1 MEQEVMID
9 IRIAADP
16 ERVEVLSKVLRD
28 SSFVDIGVSV
38 SSIMPTTDASVVRK
52 AAKGADILLMTA
64 RNMKGDV
71 SDLPVGHVEY
81 VKLPEKD
88 DAVKIQKA
96 LRDGVIR
103 SAMYCIT
110 IVSDYNEIKEE
121 IENFRQKDQ
130 EYQDMRNEYAELKEK
145 KIYLEKLVEG
155 SERLK
160 QKIQDLEN
168 ELRIIRKEQHDYDG
182 IEVKDLFS
190 FPLEELWR
198 EIAGT
203 PPPRNED
210 IDVAIKRLNLE
221 GNIMVS
227 CGYLAAPS
235 REEAVDMLR
244 IVKITQDLQ
253 KRKVHQKH

>member
-1 MEQEVMID
+1 MID

-28 SSFVDIGVSV
+28 SSFADIGVNV

-52 AAKGADILLMTA
+52 AARGADILLMTA
-64 RNMKGDV
+64 RNTKGDV
-71 SDLPVGHVEY
+71 NDFPVGHVEY

-88 DAVKIQKA
+88 DPAKIQKA

-110 IVSDYNEIKEE
+110 IISDYNEIRDE
-121 IENFRQKDQ
+121 IADLRQKEQ
-130 EYQDMRNEYAELKEK
+130 EYQHMRTEYAELKEK
-145 KIYLEKLVEG
+145 EIYLERLIEESDKL
-155 SERLK
+155 SQR
-160 QKIQDLEN
+160 IQDLEN
-168 ELRIIRKEQHDYDG
+168 ELRIVRKEQHDYGG
-182 IEVKDLFS
+182 IEAKDLFS
-190 FPLEELWR
+190 FPLGELWR

-210 IDVAIKRLNLE
+210 IDVAVKRLNLE

-253 KRKVHQKH
+253 KRKAHQKH